1 MFQKND
7 HENLIRKWMWPII
20 LVAVLLLFATIQ
32 ILHVNTPRPSAS
44 TPPSDLD
51 AYTTPGSL
59 VSGNLVIPPGDFY
72 STKINLNRRARLSG
86 TFRTSSLKSFVSVLV
101 LDQDNYDKWK
111 MSAPHEAVTETGFVP
126 GGKLSPLLEAGTY
139 FLIIDN
145 RASGESRSL
154 SADFRLE

>member
-1 MFQKND
+1 
-7 HENLIRKWMWPII
+7 
-20 LVAVLLLFATIQ
+20 
-32 ILHVNTPRPSAS
+32 
-44 TPPSDLD
+44 
-51 AYTTPGSL
+51 L
-59 VSGNLVIPPGDFY
+59 VSGNLVIPAGDFY

-86 TFRTSSLKSFVSVLV
+86 TFRTSSLKSVVSVLV

-111 MSAPHEAVTETGFVP
+111 MSSPHDAVTETGFVP
-126 GGKLSPLLEAGTY
+126 GGKLSPVLEAGTY